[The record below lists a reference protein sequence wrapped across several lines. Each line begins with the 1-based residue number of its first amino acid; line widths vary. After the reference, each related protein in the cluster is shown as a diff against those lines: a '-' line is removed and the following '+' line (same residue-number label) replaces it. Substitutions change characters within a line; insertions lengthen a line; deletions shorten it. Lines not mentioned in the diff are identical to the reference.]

1 MNEGSSCKCWGR
13 AVPCYC
19 GTTSDPLHKSAH
31 EHNSPPRNVPCID
44 QNQHKYDDAAL
55 CRSGKD
61 SARNPVHRDQ
71 STTETNCE
79 IVSLRRDS
87 DDKKTG
93 ESAVDMIEVTVWS
106 GDEEEST
113 AAENPQTIVR
123 DEKKHFSQI
132 CKKLLK
138 TRNHRC
144 QNTKKHHR
152 GVKPYKCFYCQKRFT
167 CQTTLV
173 IHLRSHSRGKS
184 FFCPVCGLKF
194 SLMRHIKSH
203 LKTHAEYT
211 MVMSKEQEQAETVVS
226 LVLSDEECEWDP
238 GNSAS
243 QSKPGIYRSVN
254 TAPWSR
260 QKDLEAKELL
270 KCPEC
275 SKEFQSSNARDHHL
289 KQKHGKHPFHKCYHC
304 GQTYRTHR
312 SLTVHQRIYHPQPTV
327 TVKYEEEHRAPKTYV
342 GSTCGKQFPANA
354 SLKKHLCG
362 KGFTQIGNLKTHQK
376 VHKGEFNKML
386 ESQNSSPQ
394 PEESSMEIY
403 VCHLCWT
410 QFSDEQHLEEHLK
423 QVHKSKK
430 PSSCTQCDKTFVH
443 IQKLKEHEAAHKGLK
458 PHQCPQCDKGFQTLK
473 ALENH
478 KQDHTEEKPFQCI
491 ICGKRFKRRPT
502 LRAHYAMHSGEKP
515 HLCFLCGKCYARAED
530 FKVHLR
536 VHSGE
541 KPYQC
546 EECGKSF
553 YYRQGFSTH
562 KQSHNAKPTRPA
574 LQLGRP
580 RKSNRPQKISQSP
593 LSDSDGEDPT
603 WKPPDQGNRRHHQ
616 LKDQDNS
623 TVEDDNQT
631 STWKFGHHKSMSLW
645 DQNPNASDVGTAE
658 AQEDGESVGY
668 SALFRD
674 TVDQEHFEESC
685 AAEQCSW
692 TESDTSSSPPP
703 SEVSV
708 RLKRKRTAQVTLKK
722 ETPEAQGHIPSLI
735 REEKTQIKPKSED
748 EETSLKQPQ
757 TKLSVAPSRPK
768 KKYECPTCG
777 RVFSV
782 NTGLRRHL
790 VIHTGKRPYK
800 CFICGR
806 GFTQSGNLKT
816 HMKVHKGELPNWTLL
831 QETRPPDEPPVT
843 VHVCGECGMDFPQKE
858 QLDEHKESHK
868 KPYACLECD
877 KTFKSEYYFK
887 IHQRIHSGDSPYI
900 CSECGKSFVT
910 GNALKK
916 HELTHTGERNFH
928 CNQCGKA
935 FSQSSHLK
943 VHLKTH
949 TGERPHLCSICGK
962 SYSRAFTL
970 KVHLRVHTGENPYTC
985 EKCGKRFYYTQGY
998 QQHLKVHN
1006 KKPKPPS
1013 KPLGRPKQ

>member
-376 VHKGEFNKML
+376 VHK
-386 ESQNSSPQ
+386 
-394 PEESSMEIY
+394 
-403 VCHLCWT
+403 
-410 QFSDEQHLEEHLK
+410 
-423 QVHKSKK
+423 
-430 PSSCTQCDKTFVH
+430 
-443 IQKLKEHEAAHKGLK
+443 
-458 PHQCPQCDKGFQTLK
+458 
-473 ALENH
+473 
-478 KQDHTEEKPFQCI
+478 
-491 ICGKRFKRRPT
+491 
-502 LRAHYAMHSGEKP
+502 
-515 HLCFLCGKCYARAED
+515 
-530 FKVHLR
+530 
-536 VHSGE
+536 
-541 KPYQC
+541 
-546 EECGKSF
+546 
-553 YYRQGFSTH
+553 
-562 KQSHNAKPTRPA
+562 
-574 LQLGRP
+574 
-580 RKSNRPQKISQSP
+580 
-593 LSDSDGEDPT
+593 
-603 WKPPDQGNRRHHQ
+603 GNRRHHQ